1 MSTWVLRFKRKTDG
15 KVGGHAPGDCR
26 VRLGALQ
33 VGLHGL
39 GLSFPG
45 ENVEREGG
53 CGGGPAGRSVL
64 TAATRRCFGHREE
77 KLLPGWVSTQ
87 RAVGLPWR
95 LRQ

>member
-1 MSTWVLRFKRKTDG
+1 MSTRVLRFKRQTDD
-15 KVGGHAPGDCR
+15 KVGRHAPGGCR
-26 VRLGALQ
+26 VRLGGLQ

-53 CGGGPAGRSVL
+53 CGGGRAGRSVL
-64 TAATRRCFGHREE
+64 TAATRRSFGYREE

-87 RAVGLPWR
+87 RAAGLPWG